1 MKNKTGVGLFFRH
14 FYPRMYH
21 KRKKVAGLSYTFL
34 LVLAVILLSTKILGL
49 ASGKVNMPQVVGALL
64 AGLILGPS
72 ILNIVSVDNTISVI
86 SELGVIMLM
95 FSAGLETDLTELK
108 KTGLASFVI
117 ALSGVVLP
125 LVCGAGLYLF
135 WFRGEGDPQAV
146 LKAIFV
152 GVILTATS
160 VSITVETLKEM
171 GKLKG
176 RVGTAILGAA
186 VIDDILGIIALTVV
200 SSFTNPDIQ
209 IHTVLIK
216 IVLFFVFIAVVGFFV
231 YKYFSHLNNAFNEK
245 MHRRVAIYGL
255 AFCLLLSFAS
265 EQFFGVA
272 DITGA
277 YFAGLLLCNLPSVR
291 AYVSRKIEICAY
303 MLFSPVF
310 FASVGLKTDLRGLS
324 LSLLVFAILLLLIAI
339 LSKIIGCGLSAKLFH
354 FSNHEALSVGIG
366 MVSRGEVALIVA
378 QKGAA
383 FGLVPDSLF
392 GPVILVVIVT
402 TLITPILLKL
412 VMGRKPA

>member
-1 MKNKTGVGLFFRH
+1 MA
-14 FYPRMYH
+14 YH
-21 KRKKVAGLSYTFL
+21 YLMD
-34 LVLAVILLSTKILGL
+34 LALILLSTKLLGL
-49 ASGKVNMPQVVGALL
+49 LTQRFQMPQVVGALL
-64 AGLILGPS
+64 AGLLLGPAG
-72 ILNIVSVDNTISVI
+72 LNILTETEFLSQL
-86 SELGVIMLM
+86 SELGVVVLM
-95 FSAGLETDLTELK
+95 FSAGMGTDVQELK
-108 KTGLASFVI
+108 NSGRAGFWVALLGVIVPLLMGTGLAW
-117 ALSGVVLP
+117 
-125 LVCGAGLYLF
+125 GANAVGLIESNNLL
-135 WFRGEGDPQAV
+135 ED
-146 LKAIFV
+146 IFI
-152 GVILTATS
+152 GTILTATS

-209 IHTVLIK
+209 IYTVLIK

-231 YKYFSHLNNAFNEK
+231 YKYFAHLNNAFNEK

>member
-14 FYPRMYH
+14 FCRECIIKERRWLVCLIH
-21 KRKKVAGLSYTFL
+21 SAGSGSHS
-34 LVLAVILLSTKILGL
+34 LSTKVLGL

-95 FSAGLETDLTELK
+95 FSAGLETDLAELK

-117 ALSGVVLP
+117 ALAGVVLP

-186 VIDDILGIIALTVV
+186 VIDDILG
-200 SSFTNPDIQ
+200 
-209 IHTVLIK
+209 
-216 IVLFFVFIAVVGFFV
+216 
-231 YKYFSHLNNAFNEK
+231 
-245 MHRRVAIYGL
+245 
-255 AFCLLLSFAS
+255 
-265 EQFFGVA
+265 
-272 DITGA
+272 
-277 YFAGLLLCNLPSVR
+277 
-291 AYVSRKIEICAY
+291 
-303 MLFSPVF
+303 
-310 FASVGLKTDLRGLS
+310 
-324 LSLLVFAILLLLIAI
+324 SLL
-339 LSKIIGCGLSAKLFH
+339 
-354 FSNHEALSVGIG
+354 
-366 MVSRGEVALIVA
+366 
-378 QKGAA
+378 
-383 FGLVPDSLF
+383 
-392 GPVILVVIVT
+392 
-402 TLITPILLKL
+402 
-412 VMGRKPA
+412 

>member
-1 MKNKTGVGLFFRH
+1 
-14 FYPRMYH
+14 MYH

-95 FSAGLETDLTELK
+95 FSAGLETDLAELK

-117 ALSGVVLP
+117 ALAGVLP
-125 LVCGAGLYLF
+125 LVCGTGLYLF

-216 IVLFFVFIAVVGFFV
+216 IVLFFVFIAVVSFFV